1 MAIELFQT
9 LDGGHRMLEIA
20 YWYRKRSRPVAVITS
35 ILTSQ
40 SDLHERTEM
49 TRFKDKTVLITGAA
63 SGMGLSATRRFLDEG
78 ARVTMLDIDAATLE
92 QVAAKFPPDRVL
104 VQVGDTARQ
113 ETAANAVK
121 ATVERFGGLDV
132 LINNAGIG
140 SEGDITQTSAAD
152 FDRVMAVN
160 VSGYFHMAKAALP
173 ELVKTRGAIVMTS
186 SVSGL
191 GGDWEMFAYNTS
203 KGAVSNMVRAMALD
217 AAKDGVR
224 VNAVNPSFT
233 RTGMTEDM
241 LKDAELVAKFKE
253 RMPLGAPEDP
263 DGVAAAMAFLASD
276 DARLITGVNLPVDA
290 GLGAS
295 NGQPPQ

>member
-1 MAIELFQT
+1 MN
-9 LDGGHRMLEIA
+9 
-20 YWYRKRSRPVAVITS
+20 
-35 ILTSQ
+35 
-40 SDLHERTEM
+40 
-49 TRFKDKTVLITGAA
+49 RFTDKTVLVTGAA
-63 SGMGLSATRRFLDEG
+63 SGMGLAAVHRFLDEG
-78 ARVTMLDIDAATLE
+78 ARIVMLDIDEAALA
-92 QVAAKFPPDRVL
+92 QAAAGLPQDRIV
-104 VQVGDTARQ
+104 VQVGDTADSK
-113 ETAANAVK
+113 TADLAVV
-121 ATVERFGGLDV
+121 AAVARFGGLDI
-132 LINNAGIG
+132 LINNAGIA
-140 SEGDITQTSAAD
+140 SSGDITHTSAQD

-160 VSGYFHMAKAALP
+160 VAGYFHMAKAAMP

-233 RTGMTEDM
+233 DTGMTKDM
-241 LKDAELVAKFKE
+241 QQDAALVDKFRE
-253 RMPLGAPEDP
+253 RMPLGAPADP
-263 DGVAAAMAFLASD
+263 QGVAAVMAFLASA

-290 GLGAS
+290 GLMAS

>member
-1 MAIELFQT
+1 
-9 LDGGHRMLEIA
+9 
-20 YWYRKRSRPVAVITS
+20 
-35 ILTSQ
+35 
-40 SDLHERTEM
+40 M
-49 TRFKDKTVLITGAA
+49 TRFKEKTVLVTGAA
-63 SGMGLSATRRFLDEG
+63 SGMGLSAVRRFLDEG
-78 ARVTMLDIDAATLE
+78 ARVVMLDIDEASLKKAA
-92 QVAAKFPPDRVL
+92 AALPQDRVL
-104 VQVGDTARQ
+104 VQVGDTADKR
-113 ETAANAVK
+113 TASAAVK

-132 LINNAGIG
+132 LINNAGIA
-140 SEGDITQTSAAD
+140 SEGDIMATSEED

-160 VSGYFHMAKAALP
+160 VAGYFHMAKAALP

-233 RTGMTEDM
+233 KTGMTEDM
-241 LKDAELVAKFKE
+241 MKKPELVAKFEE

-290 GLGAS
+290 GLRAS
-295 NGQPPQ
+295 NGQPKQ